1 MKSPSNNLFLFL
13 QILLLVVLN
22 SCKTTKIIEI
32 KEDEKIEREL
42 EYKFINSVH
51 GTDICLIFDKSLINE
66 NITITQN
73 RDKII
78 VMEKTMINRDFEKD
92 YTYLFLGYG
101 SSGSII
107 YFGKFHYFIPSDI
120 YQKYRFLE
128 IFKKEGSKKI
138 FIKFSNKNKY
148 NINLNVFPDA
158 PKYSEDLEW

>member
-1 MKSPSNNLFLFL
+1 MK
-13 QILLLVVLN
+13 ILIQLLAVITSLSLN
-22 SCKTTKIIEI
+22 SCKPTKIIEI
-32 KEDEKIEREL
+32 KENEKIQREL

-51 GTDICLIFDKSLINE
+51 GTDICVIFDKSLLNE

-73 RDKII
+73 RDKVVI
-78 VMEKTMINRDFEKD
+78 MEKIMINSDFEKD
-92 YTYLFLGYG
+92 YTYLFLGYE
-101 SSGSII
+101 SFGSII

-128 IFKKEGSKKI
+128 IFKKEGSKNI